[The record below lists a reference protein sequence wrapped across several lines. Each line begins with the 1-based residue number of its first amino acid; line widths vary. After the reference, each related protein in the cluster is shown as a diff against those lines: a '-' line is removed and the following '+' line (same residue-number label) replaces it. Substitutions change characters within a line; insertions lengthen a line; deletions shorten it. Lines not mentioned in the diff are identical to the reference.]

1 MTFIQGLC
9 MAIGAVVLMLMT
21 LAAICLGL
29 LALVIKIEDI
39 TGNME
44 DDELY
49 D

>member
-1 MTFIQGLC
+1 
-9 MAIGAVVLMLMT
+9 MAIGAIVLMLMI
-21 LAAICLGL
+21 LAAICIGL
-29 LALVIKIEDI
+29 LALVIKIEGI